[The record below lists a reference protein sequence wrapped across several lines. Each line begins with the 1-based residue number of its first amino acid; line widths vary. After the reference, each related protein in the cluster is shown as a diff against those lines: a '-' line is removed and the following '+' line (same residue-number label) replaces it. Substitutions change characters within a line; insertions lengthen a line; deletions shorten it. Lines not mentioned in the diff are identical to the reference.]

1 MSLKDYILASPAF
14 SGSRPPVWGRFDAEW
29 YRTRYA
35 RLLREEQLLKSD
47 GSVLDLSNESME
59 HHWLERG
66 ASQGLSPNRFFDEEW
81 YLRQNPDVRDGIS
94 YGVFSCG
101 FLHYCES
108 GFRSRSPHWLFSE
121 TEYFT
126 RNTDLSLPVLISQGF
141 SNGYDHYLTDGEQE
155 QRQAHAF
162 FKSSVFRMA
171 SLTRGISYDIGK
183 GDFRQF
189 LMSSEAGLC
198 RSSWYFDPEWYLA
211 AYPDVE
217 NAIKDG
223 VFLNALHHYLTNT
236 TPRAYNPNQWFSE
249 SHYAHLYPDVAQIVT
264 DGGFRNGYDHFVRYG
279 AREMR
284 TPQVDVDLKSFSEE
298 PGIQRKLREGQFE
311 DVFALWVQSQG
322 KIAVTQ
328 DIPDAS
334 AEQYR
339 NLDLQRAGTLIP
351 SIVRSPLDFRLIRAP
366 EISVVIPVTNQFL
379 EALSTLSALHA
390 NGAGAIDIII
400 VDTGSS
406 DETTQIERLV
416 RGIRVL
422 RPTARTTTPEQ
433 IRHAVQLARA
443 DIVLLME
450 PGTQPFPN
458 TLSAAL
464 RAFDSP
470 DVWAVGGQSLGLDGR
485 VLEAGTIVWRDA
497 STLRFGTGQRAN
509 EPEIGFCRQVDAI
522 SVGMFFCRRDKLAA
536 CGGIDQVCIGS
547 ETRLLSLCLALR
559 QAGGKIVYDPSVL
572 DRTRPPTALPEE
584 FLRRNQTWLRRRFSA
599 ILSRYPMVGT
609 SVFRARFASGVPT
622 VLVLCSTLPHRFLGS
637 PHLRTQELILALSRK
652 GYHVTVFPLEGGVTD
667 PVTVALDFPSNVEIM
682 NESDISELP
691 EFLNDRAASFDVLWV
706 TGANTL
712 HRTGAILRSHSAIL
726 PKLNMI
732 LDLDGTAAE
741 ENYLRRRVGAHDDR
755 EQMLDDLDRE
765 LADAWMCQAL
775 ACSHAEEAE
784 NLRALGYGN
793 VLELNYAP
801 RVIPTTVPGF
811 HDRTGILFALPCAT
825 SGCAAHDGLDWFV
838 HQVLHELSGRLP
850 SDATILFAGHRGSD
864 IDLTPYTRAVGIE
877 PLPDSVD
884 MNALYRSR
892 RIMIDPSRVMSA
904 PSQEI
909 LDAAAAGLPSV
920 LTETT
925 MQQLGW
931 SEESGE
937 CVAGGFCNAALFADA
952 VIQLYQDED
961 LWNRVSQN
969 ARHFVA
975 SLSESEAFDQQ
986 VKDIL
991 NLASGQAPILLPAQ
1005 APRLIRQDR
1014 PNGPIAPAPI
1024 RLSPRKA
1031 EEPLPEI
1038 EASRLSEAQEEAPA
1052 PRTLTPRVGISIPL
1066 SEL

>member
-14 SGSRPPVWGRFDAEW
+14 SGPRPPVWGRFDAEW

-35 RLLREEQLLKSD
+35 RILREEQLLKSD
-47 GSVLDLSNESME
+47 GSALDLSNEAME
-59 HHWLERG
+59 QHWLEQG

-155 QRQAHAF
+155 QRQAHTF
-162 FKSSVFRMA
+162 FKTSVFRMA

-189 LMSSEAGLC
+189 LMSAGAGLC

-211 AYPDVE
+211 TYPEVE
-217 NAIKDG
+217 NALKDG
-223 VFLNALHHYLTNT
+223 IFLNALHHYLTNA
-236 TPRAYNPNQWFSE
+236 TPSAYNPNQWFSE
-249 SHYAHLYPDVAQIVT
+249 DYYAHMYPDVAQIVAN
-264 DGGFRNGYDHFVRYG
+264 GGFRNGYDHFVRYG

-284 TPQVDVDLKSFSEE
+284 APQAEVDLRGFSEQ

-311 DVFALWVQSQG
+311 DLFALWVQSQG
-322 KIAVTQ
+322 NIAVTQ
-328 DIPDAS
+328 EIPDAS
-334 AEQYR
+334 PEQYR

-351 SIVRSPLDFRLIRAP
+351 SIVRSPLDFRLIRPP

-379 EALSTLSALHA
+379 ETLSTLAALHA

-400 VDTGSS
+400 VDNGSS
-406 DETTQIERLV
+406 DETAQIERIV

-422 RPTARTTTPEQ
+422 RPTSRTNATEQ
-433 IRHAVQLARA
+433 VNHAVDRARA

-458 TLSAAL
+458 TLHAAL
-464 RAFDSP
+464 QAFDSP

-497 STLRFGTGQRAN
+497 STLRFGIDRRAN

-522 SVGMFFCRRDKLAA
+522 SVGMLFCRRDKLAA
-536 CGGIDQVCIGS
+536 CGGIDEVCIGS
-547 ETRLLSLCLALR
+547 EARLLSLCLALR
-559 QAGGKIVYDPSVL
+559 QAGGKIVYDPSIL
-572 DRTRPPTALPEE
+572 DRTRPPTVLPED
-584 FLRRNQTWLRRRFSA
+584 FPRRNQTWLKRRFSA
-599 ILSRYPMVGT
+599 ILSRYPMTGT
-609 SVFRARFASGVPT
+609 SLFRARFASGVPT
-622 VLVLCSTLPHRFLGS
+622 VLVLCSTLPHRSLGS

-691 EFLNDRAASFDVLWV
+691 EFLRDRAASFDYLWI
-706 TGANTL
+706 TGGNTL
-712 HRTGAILRSHSAIL
+712 HRTGSILRSHSAIL

-732 LDLDGTAAE
+732 LDLDGTTSGE
-741 ENYLRRRVGAHDDR
+741 SYLRKRVGLHNDR

-765 LADAWMCQAL
+765 LTDAWMCQAL
-775 ACSHAEEAE
+775 VCSHTEEAE

-793 VLELNYAP
+793 VLELNYVP
-801 RVIPTTVPGF
+801 RTIPTTVPGF
-811 HDRTGILFALPCAT
+811 HDRSGILFALPCET
-825 SGCAAHDGLDWFV
+825 SGSAAHDGLDWFV
-838 HQVLHELSGRLP
+838 HQVLHELSDRLP
-850 SDATILFAGHRGSD
+850 ADATVLFAGYRGND
-864 IDLTPYTRAVGIE
+864 IDLTPYTRALGIE
-877 PLPDSVD
+877 PLPDSVN
-884 MNALYRSR
+884 MSALYRTR

-904 PSQEI
+904 PAQEI
-909 LDAAAAGLPSV
+909 LDAAAAGLPAV

-931 SEESGE
+931 SEEAGKCS
-937 CVAGGFCNAALFADA
+937 AGGFCNPALFADA
-952 VIQLYQDED
+952 VIRLYEDEE
-961 LWNRVSQN
+961 LWNRISQN
-969 ARHFVA
+969 ARRFVS
-975 SLSESEAFDQQ
+975 SLSEARVFDQQ
-986 VKDIL
+986 VTNIL
-991 NLASGQAPILLPAQ
+991 NLSSGQAPIALPDH

-1024 RLSPRKA
+1024 RLQHRKA
-1031 EEPLPEI
+1031 DDPTR
-1038 EASRLSEAQEEAPA
+1038 EAEDSHPFEMSEEAPA
-1052 PRTLTPRVGISIPL
+1052 LGTLTPRVGISLPL